1 MFAFYELQK
10 RLSVYLSEKQ
20 ILPVA
25 RAYLYAA
32 DAHETQFRSS
42 GEPYV
47 THTLA
52 AASILADMHL
62 DPDTI
67 MAALLHDVLEDT
79 HTSFDDIAKH
89 FGEKVARLVEG
100 VTKLT
105 QIHFESRKEAQA
117 ENFRK
122 MMLAMTGDVRVILIK
137 MADRLHNMSTIA
149 SLPAKK
155 RYRIALETMEI
166 YAPIAH
172 RLGMNHFKLA
182 LEDYSFQAMYPWRYA
197 ILKEYVARARRHRK
211 HLFEKVEN
219 TLMKT
224 LGKLGVSP
232 SQIIGREKSLTSV
245 YRKMRDR
252 GVPFSEIMDLF
263 GFRILTH
270 STAECYQLLGVVH
283 SIFKPIPGKF
293 KDYIAIPKAN
303 GYQSLHTLLFGPYG
317 VPLEIQ
323 LRTKDMDHIAE
334 NGIAAHWQYKI
345 QNDAAAL
352 PSETNAWLQKVADL
366 EGQTNDALEFIQN
379 MKMDLFPDEIYV
391 FTPKGEILSLPR
403 GATAL
408 DYAYAVH
415 TEVGDHC
422 KEVIINRRP
431 VPLSYP
437 LLNGQ
442 SVEVITDP
450 TLYPNATWLHF
461 VVTGKAKSSI
471 RHALKEGQ
479 ERALLPEGQA
489 PLSQLKKKKPLIVIH
504 SSKGMNLDF
513 AHCCQPIPGD
523 PVKGF
528 YNAAHKII
536 VHVSHCE
543 HLEDLIAQKNH
554 GKWVEVEW
562 SQQVT
567 GFFPVRLTVIGQ
579 NNVGVIAGITR
590 EIAELGGNIREFN
603 LHETL
608 EIEVHIDLIVE
619 VQDRA
624 HLAKMIRSIRRLTY
638 VKRVWRGLNDK

>member
-10 RLSVYLSEKQ
+10 RLSVYLNEKQ
-20 ILPVA
+20 ILPIA
-25 RAYLYAA
+25 RAYLFAA
-32 DAHETQFRSS
+32 NAHEEQFRLS

-79 HTSFDDIAKH
+79 STSFEEITDH

-122 MMLAMTGDVRVILIK
+122 MMLAMTGDIRVILIK

-149 SLPAKK
+149 SLPPKK
-155 RYRIALETMEI
+155 RHRIALETMEI

-172 RLGMNHFKLA
+172 RLGMNQFKLT

-197 ILKEYVARARRHRK
+197 ILKEFVGRARRHRK

-219 TLMKT
+219 TLLKGLSKFGIT
-224 LGKLGVSP
+224 P
-232 SQIIGREKSLTSV
+232 AQIIGREKSLTSV

-252 GVPFSEIMDLF
+252 GVPFADIMDLF

-270 STAECYQLLGVVH
+270 SVAECYQLLGVVH

-323 LRTKDMDHIAE
+323 IRTKDMDYIAE

-345 QNDAAAL
+345 QNDAEAIQ
-352 PSETNAWLQKVADL
+352 SHTSAWLKKVADI
-366 EGQTNDALEFIQN
+366 EGQTADALEFIQD
-379 MKMDLFPDEIYV
+379 MKIDLFPDEIYV

-422 KEVIINRRP
+422 KEVIINRRT

-442 SVEVITDP
+442 SIEVVTDP
-450 TLYPNATWLHF
+450 TLFPSATWLNF

-471 RHALKEGQ
+471 RHALKQGHSLSHLEKG
-479 ERALLPEGQA
+479 EP
-489 PLSQLKKKKPLIVIH
+489 PLAQMKKTKPLIVIH

-523 PVKGF
+523 SIKGF

-543 HLEDLIAQKNH
+543 HLQDLIRQKSH
-554 GKWVEVEW
+554 GKWVDVEW
-562 SQQVT
+562 SPQVI
-567 GFFPVRLTVIGQ
+567 GFFPVRLTVVGQ

-603 LHETL
+603 MHETL
-608 EIEVHIDLIVE
+608 EIEVHIDLVVE

-638 VKRVWRGLNDK
+638 IKRVWRGLNDK